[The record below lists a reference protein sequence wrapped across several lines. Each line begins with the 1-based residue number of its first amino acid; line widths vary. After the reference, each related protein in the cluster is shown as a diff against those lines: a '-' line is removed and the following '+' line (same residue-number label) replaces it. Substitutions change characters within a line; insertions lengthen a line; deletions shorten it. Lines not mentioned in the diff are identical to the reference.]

1 MRISG
6 KYLKICEV
14 KENNGFKKINLGES
28 RKDNDGK
35 YVNWTWFD
43 CLLLGDARDAEIAKG
58 DIVNIEGSIEM
69 RNYNDKW
76 YNNIIIWQI
85 ENVEKNSKTKT
96 EPEQKPEQKDLFS
109 EDKTNDDL
117 PF

>member
-1 MRISG
+1 
-6 KYLKICEV
+6 
-14 KENNGFKKINLGES
+14 
-28 RKDNDGK
+28 
-35 YVNWTWFD
+35 
-43 CLLLGDARDAEIAKG
+43 
-58 DIVNIEGSIEM
+58 M
-69 RNYNDKW
+69 RNYKEKW